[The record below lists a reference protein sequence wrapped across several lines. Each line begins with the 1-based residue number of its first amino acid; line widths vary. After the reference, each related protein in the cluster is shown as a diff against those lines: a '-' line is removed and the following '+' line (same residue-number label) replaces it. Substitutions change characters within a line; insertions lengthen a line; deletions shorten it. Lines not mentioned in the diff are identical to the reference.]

1 MHSNK
6 GINILPKAYF
16 SINLYSIIIFSS
28 FKRLRYLLTV
38 WSRNQKFK
46 TEIRGWFSVIITIL
60 YFVNHFELY
69 EMHVFNFLSFKLL
82 VFIVIAT
89 AFQKANNFYRLGSFN
104 HWFSIWK
111 SFLDARKKI
120 ILVPLQKLA
129 SFLDYKMT
137 VEVDCP
143 LITVPSGGLFKS
155 LLLKIVQ
162 IKIYLLL
169 PILPIKHSQSIPHFW
184 GISFVFIWIEIL

>member
-1 MHSNK
+1 M
-6 GINILPKAYF
+6 
-16 SINLYSIIIFSS
+16 
-28 FKRLRYLLTV
+28 
-38 WSRNQKFK
+38 
-46 TEIRGWFSVIITIL
+46 IITIL

-89 AFQKANNFYRLGSFN
+89 AFQKANNLYRLGSFN

>member
-6 GINILPKAYF
+6 GINILPKAFF

-46 TEIRGWFSVIITIL
+46 TEIRGWFSAIITIL

-111 SFLDARKKI
+111 SFLDARKK
-120 ILVPLQKLA
+120 
-129 SFLDYKMT
+129 SYWYH
-137 VEVDCP
+137 C
-143 LITVPSGGLFKS
+143 KS
-155 LLLKIVQ
+155 LRLFLIIKWQSKLIVLL
-162 IKIYLLL
+162 
-169 PILPIKHSQSIPHFW
+169 
-184 GISFVFIWIEIL
+184 

>member
-28 FKRLRYLLTV
+28 FKCLRYLLTV

-46 TEIRGWFSVIITIL
+46 TEIRGWFSAIITIL

-69 EMHVFNFLSFKLL
+69 EMHVFNFFSFKLL